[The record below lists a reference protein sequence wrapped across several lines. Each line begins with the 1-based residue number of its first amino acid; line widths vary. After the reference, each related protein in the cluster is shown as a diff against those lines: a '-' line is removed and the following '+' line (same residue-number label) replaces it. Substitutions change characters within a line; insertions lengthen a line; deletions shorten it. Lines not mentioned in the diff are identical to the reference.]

1 MYHMK
6 ELKNIILKGKKMK
19 IKEGFLLREVA
30 GSNIVVPVGDVQI
43 DFNGMMTLNTVGAF
57 VWKLLENDITEDCL
71 VDAVTK
77 EYDIDL
83 ETAKRDVSVYINKLR
98 EKGII
103 EG

>member
-1 MYHMK
+1 
-6 ELKNIILKGKKMK
+6 MK

-43 DFNGMMTLNTVGAF
+43 DFNGMMTLNPVGAF
-57 VWKLLENDITEDCL
+57 IWKLLEDNVTEAEI
-71 VDAVTK
+71 VGEVIK
-77 EYDIDL
+77 EYEIDR
-83 ETAKRDVSVYINKLR
+83 ETAERDTAVYINKLR